1 MGKQRSNSVPEV
13 HFRSRLVAAVVFPL
27 VLLVL
32 ASVLL
37 TAQIVWL
44 TATARKVEQSDRIAA
59 QASQTQRLIVDMESG
74 MRGYLLTGDA
84 DLLQPYESARSQI
97 DEAFTSLSGMV
108 SDSSRDGQKVQDA
121 WDNYKRWFPYSQGLI
136 KARDNGATEL
146 VSVVEAEKTS
156 KMVSDM
162 RADLSAVIDG
172 ERARRLERNQSAI
185 RATRI
190 VVAAS
195 IGISLI
201 VGVLIAL
208 STVRQLI
215 GLSHNYAGAIASLR
229 RQSEALRDSEE
240 RLRAIFEQAP
250 VGIVQTDLDG
260 YCLRF
265 NERLCEMSGYA
276 RAELEKMKISDL
288 THPEE
293 REEDAAQWASV
304 VKGET
309 PGTSTEKRLT
319 RKGGS
324 VLYVGVTT
332 ALIGSANGRDRTV
345 IQTLSDLTTR
355 RYLVGPLR
363 RIGSRFKMAADV
375 IGIGTWDYNLA
386 TGEAIWS
393 ERQEQLFGLTPGTFA
408 GTGDAFLA
416 MVHPDDREGI
426 LAAGKKAVD
435 ERTFYRCEYRIVRPD
450 GSVRWYADSGDV
462 ICGGEDKLPTH
473 IIGVTID
480 ITDRKLAAAHA

>member
-1 MGKQRSNSVPEV
+1 MGKQRSNPIPQV

-27 VLLVL
+27 VLLVI

-44 TATARKVEQSDRIAA
+44 TATARKVAQSDRITA

-74 MRGYLLTGDA
+74 VRGYLLTGDA
-84 DLLQPYESARSQI
+84 AFLAPYEVARDRIDDEFKSLMGLLTDSESERQLAQSA
-97 DEAFTSLSGMV
+97 L
-108 SDSSRDGQKVQDA
+108 
-121 WDNYKRWFPYSQGLI
+121 DNYKLWFPYSQDLI
-136 KARDNGATEL
+136 KARDSGATEW
-146 VSVVEAEKTS
+146 VSVIEKEKTS
-156 KMVSDM
+156 KLVVDM
-162 RADLSAVIDG
+162 RSDLTTLIQA
-172 ERARRLERNQSAI
+172 ERDRRTERNQSAI

-201 VGVLIAL
+201 VGLLIAL
-208 STVRQLI
+208 STVRQLM
-215 GLSHNYAGAIASLR
+215 GLSHNYANAIASLR

-250 VGIVQTDLDG
+250 VGIVQTDLEG

-265 NERLCEMSGYA
+265 NERLCEMSGYS

-293 REEDAAQWASV
+293 REDDAVQWASV
-304 VKGET
+304 VKGEI
-309 PGTSTEKRLT
+309 PSASTEKRLM

-332 ALIGSANGRDRTV
+332 ALIGGADGRDRAV
-345 IQTLSDLTTR
+345 LQTIADLTAR

-386 TGEAIWS
+386 SGEAIWS
-393 ERQEQLFGLTPGTFA
+393 ERQEQLFGLAPGTFA

-435 ERTFYRCEYRIVRPD
+435 ERTFYRCEYRLVRPD

-462 ICGGEDKLPTH
+462 ICGGEEKLPTH
-473 IIGVTID
+473 IIGVTVD
-480 ITDRKLAAAHA
+480 ITDRKLAAAES